1 MVNSFKE
8 TMPIVTALSSDFLM
22 ERHWNEIKK
31 ILKNPEIELEKK
43 EYTLGTLIKMEVDKY
58 ADQIIM

>member
-1 MVNSFKE
+1 
-8 TMPIVTALSSDFLM
+8 MPIVTALSSDFLM